1 MDAMAEELE
10 TVGRALQANCRRRSV
25 KLKRVT
31 TQDTTSAREQIVFI
45 SYKLK
50 TVHFT
55 WHAQKL

>member
-10 TVGRALQANCRRRSV
+10 TVGRALQANCRRSV

-55 WHAQKL
+55 WHAQKI